1 MNIENIVRRINLF
14 IAEAHKI
21 LSVHEAAPSR
31 TVLLDETYRELQEL
45 SLEQDELLR
54 QALRCVENK
63 LYRAA
68 HILAWTALIDLIE
81 NILASDKFAR
91 LKTVRPK
98 WDISSLEELR
108 EEFSEFQIIEACKD
122 LKLINKSEMR
132 VLQGFLGKRNLCA
145 HPSDF
150 FPDYNQTLGYLAD
163 ILNMIKKIQQ
173 RFPIFKQALFHS
185 PCP

>member
-1 MNIENIVRRINLF
+1 MTFENIVRRINLF

-31 TVLLDETYRELQEL
+31 TVLLDETYKELKEL

-54 QALRCVENK
+54 QALRCVESK

-81 NILASDKFAR
+81 NILALDNFSQ
-91 LKTVRPK
+91 LKAVRPK
-98 WDISSLEELR
+98 WNISSLDELR
-108 EEFSEFQIIEACKD
+108 EEVSEYQIIEACKD
-122 LKLINKSEMR
+122 LKLISKSEMR

-145 HPSDF
+145 HPSGF
-150 FPDYNQTLGYLAD
+150 FPDYNQTLGYVAD
-163 ILNMIKKIQQ
+163 ILDMIKKIQQ
-173 RFPIFKQALFHS
+173 KTRCCIESKKI
-185 PCP
+185 

>member
-1 MNIENIVRRINLF
+1 MNLENIVHRINLF
-14 IAEAHKI
+14 LTEAHKI

-31 TVLLDETYRELQEL
+31 AVLLDETYKELQEL

-54 QALRCVENK
+54 QALRCIENK

-81 NILASDKFAR
+81 NILSYEKFAR
-91 LKTVRPK
+91 LTIVRPK
-98 WDISSLEELR
+98 WNISSQEELR
-108 EEFSEFQIIEACKD
+108 EEISEFQIIEACKD

-132 VLQGFLGKRNLCA
+132 VLQGFLSKRNLCA

-150 FPDYNQTLGYLAD
+150 FPDYNQTLGYMAD
-163 ILNMIKKIQQ
+163 ILSMIKKIQQ
-173 RFPIFKQALFHS
+173 RYSVSQANS
-185 PCP
+185 VA